1 MKKVMIGILILIPII
16 IVFIVAMVS
25 AIVSTQA
32 WISVEDLKLQIKGTE
47 NEAETVTYSLDE
59 LGSGIVNLYDKI
71 DVVVLPEKANKYVI
85 EWQIVGDITYTDQ
98 DYKAKYD
105 KYRQEYAAKKAELE
119 SRDYPNF
126 TDANEQRA
134 YGNAVYKYGSSAD
147 SAKIISAMAN
157 ELVDMV
163 YPAAVLVDSTGE
175 ETTSNSSGQIRLS
188 WYCHFTVKVTAEN
201 VSKTL
206 LVSVGGDNVKTV
218 TVTNV
223 KGDGKTTLGVGESKR
238 ITASYTPI
246 DSIVNYTVWH
256 ALDEDIATIDQNGV
270 ITAKK
275 AGTAR
280 FTMDASVHSTDKSD
294 NIQYVTS
301 NVYTI
306 EVVAEGAS
314 SLFGNKIASHKRKY
328 TLQELG
334 VNDDV
339 ISVEGATIV
348 EGALV
353 ANEGANQ
360 IVITTANGTLT
371 VDVCDENAIAIQNA
385 DFFKK
390 ESGYVVAVDEHTL
403 KLSAIWASVFKD
415 GVPQVKWSSSN
426 EDVARVNERGEVQG
440 VGIRDVIITAECGEY
455 QAQIALYVQYKIASL
470 QLRTSDASLAVGL
483 ARQTVF
489 ASERYE
495 DLATKGN
502 AKVPNYT
509 SIVVLGEPKNATIDQ
524 LRAFYAAYN
533 FEIVEGGEYARF
545 DSDDV
550 NKLVFNPET
559 LKLLET
565 ADNFKTVKVKVSA
578 KYPKHEG
585 ATEYTQE
592 TVDINVTHGVAVYD
606 MAELRQA
613 ALDQKAYTG
622 VNTIYDRVPGAKLF
636 DGVQNA
642 LQNDCPE
649 NLIAPEK
656 IFRHEVAAT
665 NDIYEVW
672 TNPTSKRTY
681 SISLMANCA
690 FDTSTNDDGMPKHIV
705 NWTERPEFYGNVYGN
720 NRMISAITGQIDGE
734 LVRISWGNVKMSN
747 VILRANTTP
756 ESGEIS
762 TDDTLSFKG
771 RVVKVGSD
779 LQWDW
784 YRLENVKFE
793 YCILENGQE
802 GLDVRNTNISFD
814 GCIIRNLMSC
824 GLSIMNKM
832 YVDDKG
838 ITHPFYSHVNFHNF
852 ISSNTLASVLVAT
865 FEKFTYSGTDIGRF
879 VANDLAQNQQY
890 FVDNFAKPDSENERE
905 RHNFELNQSGILEIY
920 NWQNIEYA
928 SIFDTGNKV
937 VNDLITSQT
946 SMVIRENPTFDK
958 FRYVDTDG
966 TCYVHVAFVF
976 AAVTLAPPLQF
987 IVEPT
992 PQTIRLEDT
1001 MLSNINSKDVAVTE
1015 NGGLGEDILRMIGV
1029 TIYGYQNTAR
1039 ILPHT
1044 TYQVNTAL
1052 INRLHG

>member
-1 MKKVMIGILILIPII
+1 MIGILILIPII

-32 WISVEDLKLQIKGTE
+32 WISVEDLKLQLKGTDI
-47 NEAETVTYSLDE
+47 EAEKVSYSLDE
-59 LGSGIVNLYDKI
+59 LGSDIVNLYDKI
-71 DVVVLPEKANKYVI
+71 DVIVLPEKANRYVI

-105 KYRQEYAAKKAELE
+105 KYLQEYAAKKAEIE
-119 SRDYPNF
+119 SVYSKAPYFSDSDMYNAYNKAL
-126 TDANEQRA
+126 TD
-134 YGNAVYKYGSSAD
+134 YGSSAD

-157 ELVDMV
+157 ELVGKV
-163 YPAAVLVDSTGE
+163 YPAAALVDSFGD
-175 ETTSNSSGQIRLS
+175 ETTSNSSGLIRLS
-188 WYCHFTVKVTAEN
+188 WFCHFTIKVTAEN

-206 LVSVGGDNVKTV
+206 LVSVGGDNVKIV
-218 TVTNV
+218 NVTNL
-223 KGDGKTTLGVGESKR
+223 KGDDKTTLGVGESKR

-246 DSIVNYTVWH
+246 ESIVNYTIWH

-275 AGTAR
+275 TGTAR
-280 FTMDASVHSTDKSD
+280 FTMQASVHSTDKSD

-306 EVVAEGAS
+306 QIVAEGAS
-314 SLFGNKIASHKRKY
+314 LLFGSKIASHKRQY

-334 VNDDV
+334 INDAV
-339 ISVEGATIV
+339 ISVEGATITDDT
-348 EGALV
+348 LV
-353 ANEGANQ
+353 ANDGASQ

-371 VDVCDENAIAIQNA
+371 VDICDEDAIAIQNA

-390 ESGYVVAVDEHTL
+390 ESNYVVAVDEHTL
-403 KLSAIWASVFKD
+403 KLRAIWASVFKD
-415 GVPQVKWSSSN
+415 GAPKVTWSSSN

-440 VGIRDVIITAECGEY
+440 VGIGDVVITAECGEY
-455 QAQIALYVQYKIASL
+455 QTQIALYVQYKIASL
-470 QLRTSDASLAVGL
+470 QLRTSNASLAVGL

-509 SIVVLGEPKNATIDQ
+509 SIVVWGEPKNATIDQ
-524 LRAFYAAYN
+524 MRAFYAAYN
-533 FEIVEGGEYARF
+533 FEIIEGGEYAYF
-545 DSDDV
+545 DSEDF

-565 ADNFKTVKVKVSA
+565 SENLKTIKVKVSA

-592 TVDINVTHGVAVYD
+592 SVDINVTHGVAVYNMD
-606 MAELRQA
+606 ELHQA
-613 ALDQKAYTG
+613 GLDQKAYTG
-622 VNTIYDRVPGAKLF
+622 VNEIYDRVPGAKLY
-636 DGVQNA
+636 DDIQTA
-642 LQNDCPE
+642 LENDCPE

-656 IFRHEVAAT
+656 IFHHEVSAT
-665 NDIYEVW
+665 KDTYEVW

-690 FDTSTNDDGMPKHIV
+690 FDTSTNEDGTPKHIV
-705 NWTERPEFYGNVYGN
+705 NWTERPEFYGDVYGN

-734 LVRISWGNVKMSN
+734 LIRISWGNVKMSN
-747 VILRANTTP
+747 VILRSNTTP
-756 ESGEIS
+756 ESGTIS

-779 LQWDW
+779 VNWDW

-824 GLSIMNKM
+824 GLSVMNRM
-832 YVDDKG
+832 YADDKG
-838 ITHPFYSHVNFHNF
+838 ITHPFYSHVSFHNF

-865 FEKFTYSGTDIGRF
+865 FEKFTYSGTDKGRF
-879 VANDLAQNQQY
+879 VTDDLVQNQQY

-937 VNDLITSQT
+937 INDLIATQT
-946 SMVIRENPTFDK
+946 SLIIRENPSFGKYRYIDK
-958 FRYVDTDG
+958 DG
-966 TCYVHVAFVF
+966 KCYVHVAFVF
-976 AAVTLAPPLQF
+976 AAVTLGSGLQF

-1001 MLSNINSKDVAVTE
+1001 MLSSLNSKDIAVTE

-1029 TIYGYQNTAR
+1029 TIYGYQNTAK